1 MAFTMSPSSSSSMN
15 ALIGFTFKN
24 SVQKR
29 FVRSGKMRLC
39 RTSDANVKL
48 DLTSTI
54 GPSLAVSGPRRYS

>member
-1 MAFTMSPSSSSSMN
+1 MN